1 MAVFKDGNIC
11 SNDCTGCQA
20 NRFMNEYIW
29 VVALMAELEYSDQVI
44 IDLGVLLPKEL
55 RALGAARM
63 V

>member
-1 MAVFKDGNIC
+1 
-11 SNDCTGCQA
+11 
-20 NRFMNEYIW
+20 MNEYIW